1 MKITNN
7 VLLFCFTFTAMS
19 RLVALLLLITF
30 VIQTFEGTFLVI
42 DYYVNTGS
50 FAKNCENK
58 FKPQMHCNGK
68 CVLMRK
74 IKDQKKNEQGPAPEI
89 KYLVKMDLL
98 SPKSSLSLDFAAA
111 ANNSRQ
117 HFVASNSGSV
127 IDHPSSIFHPPPA
140 HC

>member
-74 IKDQKKNEQGPAPEI
+74 INDQKKNDQGPAPEM
-89 KYLVKMDLL
+89 KYLAKMDLL
-98 SPKSSLSLDFAAA
+98 SPKSSFSLDFGAAA
-111 ANNSRQ
+111 RNTSQ
-117 HFVASNSGSV
+117 HFVVSNSGSV
-127 IDHPSSIFHPPPA
+127 IDHPSSIFHPPPGG
-140 HC
+140 C